1 MNGQEILLLTA
12 FVIFV
17 VAGVKAIFAEEGEI

>member
-12 FVIFV
+12 FIILV
-17 VAGVKAIFAEEGEI
+17 VAGGKAIFAEEGEI